1 MLEVLE
7 QFSMIFTGFLK
18 LFLIIFV
25 FCLSAFLIIPAV
37 IRDQQARSK
46 MICRNLTVLGYIV
59 SGMILAASLLIS
71 VWPEFPPIFLVEYK
85 IVDYVLLSVNI
96 LLITGNIMYFFKKE
110 DNEEDNTKDKKAV
123 TLYLSG
129 KSSELISDL
138 DDSNVDAM
146 IQLFADKENAEMMIK
161 QLEFL
166 DQTVEINQKILE
178 FYKNILGNADDTMM
192 Q

>member
-1 MLEVLE
+1 
-7 QFSMIFTGFLK
+7 
-18 LFLIIFV
+18 
-25 FCLSAFLIIPAV
+25 
-37 IRDQQARSK
+37 
-46 MICRNLTVLGYIV
+46 
-59 SGMILAASLLIS
+59 
-71 VWPEFPPIFLVEYK
+71 
-85 IVDYVLLSVNI
+85 
-96 LLITGNIMYFFKKE
+96 MYFFKKE

>member
-1 MLEVLE
+1 MLEVLG
-7 QFSMIFTGFLK
+7 QFSMIVLEFL
-18 LFLIIFV
+18 LIILV
-25 FCLSAFLIIPAV
+25 FCLSAFFIIPAV
-37 IRDQQARSK
+37 IRDPQARSN
-46 MICRNLTVLGYIV
+46 MIFRNLTVLGYIV

>member
-1 MLEVLE
+1 
-7 QFSMIFTGFLK
+7 
-18 LFLIIFV
+18 
-25 FCLSAFLIIPAV
+25 
-37 IRDQQARSK
+37 

-96 LLITGNIMYFFKKE
+96 LLITDNIMYFFKKE
-110 DNEEDNTKDKKAV
+110 DNEDKKAV

>member
-1 MLEVLE
+1 M
-7 QFSMIFTGFLK
+7 
-18 LFLIIFV
+18 
-25 FCLSAFLIIPAV
+25 
-37 IRDQQARSK
+37 
-46 MICRNLTVLGYIV
+46 
-59 SGMILAASLLIS
+59 
-71 VWPEFPPIFLVEYK
+71 
-85 IVDYVLLSVNI
+85 
-96 LLITGNIMYFFKKE
+96 
-110 DNEEDNTKDKKAV
+110 
-123 TLYLSG
+123 
-129 KSSELISDL
+129 ISDL

>member
-1 MLEVLE
+1 MREVLRH
-7 QFSMIFTGFLK
+7 FSMI
-18 LFLIIFV
+18 V
-25 FCLSAFLIIPAV
+25 F
-37 IRDQQARSK
+37 
-46 MICRNLTVLGYIV
+46 

-71 VWPEFPPIFLVEYK
+71 VWPEFPPIFPVEYK
-85 IVDYVLLSVNI
+85 IVDYVLLSVGI

-161 QLEFL
+161 Q
-166 DQTVEINQKILE
+166 
-178 FYKNILGNADDTMM
+178 
-192 Q
+192 

>member
-1 MLEVLE
+1 
-7 QFSMIFTGFLK
+7 
-18 LFLIIFV
+18 
-25 FCLSAFLIIPAV
+25 
-37 IRDQQARSK
+37 
-46 MICRNLTVLGYIV
+46 
-59 SGMILAASLLIS
+59 
-71 VWPEFPPIFLVEYK
+71 
-85 IVDYVLLSVNI
+85 
-96 LLITGNIMYFFKKE
+96 MYFFKKE
-110 DNEEDNTKDKKAV
+110 DNEEDNTKDKKSV
-123 TLYLSG
+123 TLYLSV

>member
-1 MLEVLE
+1 
-7 QFSMIFTGFLK
+7 
-18 LFLIIFV
+18 
-25 FCLSAFLIIPAV
+25 
-37 IRDQQARSK
+37 
-46 MICRNLTVLGYIV
+46 
-59 SGMILAASLLIS
+59 
-71 VWPEFPPIFLVEYK
+71 
-85 IVDYVLLSVNI
+85 
-96 LLITGNIMYFFKKE
+96 MYFFKKE

-178 FYKNILGNADDTMM
+178 FYKNILGDADDTMM

>member
-1 MLEVLE
+1 M
-7 QFSMIFTGFLK
+7 
-18 LFLIIFV
+18 
-25 FCLSAFLIIPAV
+25 
-37 IRDQQARSK
+37 
-46 MICRNLTVLGYIV
+46 
-59 SGMILAASLLIS
+59 
-71 VWPEFPPIFLVEYK
+71 EYK

>member
-1 MLEVLE
+1 M
-7 QFSMIFTGFLK
+7 
-18 LFLIIFV
+18 
-25 FCLSAFLIIPAV
+25 
-37 IRDQQARSK
+37 
-46 MICRNLTVLGYIV
+46 
-59 SGMILAASLLIS
+59 
-71 VWPEFPPIFLVEYK
+71 EYK

-96 LLITGNIMYFFKKE
+96 LLITDNIMYFFKKE

-166 DQTVEINQKILE
+166 DHTVEINQKILE